1 MFHRFG
7 KPLVIDMK
15 EVELF
20 DVVLSQLDQ
29 VMPGLSKELL
39 SKELLRKERYVA
51 TMETYRSFIQCVC
64 ILICV
69 LNILSCNGLCPMKNL
84 NQTSLNN
91 NHMA

>member
-64 ILICV
+64 VYFNLCAEYLILQWTMP
-69 LNILSCNGLCPMKNL
+69 NEKS
-84 NQTSLNN
+84 
-91 NHMA
+91 